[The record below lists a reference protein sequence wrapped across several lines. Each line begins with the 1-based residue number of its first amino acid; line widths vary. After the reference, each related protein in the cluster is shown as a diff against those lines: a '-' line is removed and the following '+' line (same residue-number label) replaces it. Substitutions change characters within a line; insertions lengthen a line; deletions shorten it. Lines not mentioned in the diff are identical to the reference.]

1 MENNRIKYLF
11 ELHDAFKTKDIVSQL
26 SHFKMLTNSL
36 FTLTQSLFDSNEKI
50 KYFHSELENKYFRYG
65 IANHSIINLMT
76 GNEFKLITLD
86 VKITDLFSIFSLTR
100 MQIESYA
107 LMFYLFYDD
116 VPENEKN
123 FRYNIYKLHGLIKQ
137 SKFNTTSEKGIEKKN
152 KILTEIES
160 LKETITEF
168 ETFKNSSLK
177 EQTNFLKPKRAVFLF
192 SKDLLAKSG
201 LESSRIDEMWDLYSN
216 YAHSEYIS
224 DRQFNSIY
232 KINKSTLEE
241 TLLALNINS
250 IMTARLCIFLTNSFQ
265 GVKQKYTEL
274 DIKERVHIETWNKL
288 YNKKNIC

>member
-65 IANHSIINLMT
+65 IANHSISNLMT

-168 ETFKNSSLK
+168 KTFKNSSLK

-250 IMTARLCIFLTNSFQ
+250 IMTARLCTFLTNSFQ

-288 YNKKNIC
+288 YN

>member
-65 IANHSIINLMT
+65 IANHSISNLMT

-250 IMTARLCIFLTNSFQ
+250 IMTARLCTFLTNSFQ

-288 YNKKNIC
+288 YN